1 MTDEREKD
9 SEAKDGDRLL
19 AAYDQRPED
28 SPFQPGPVLRY
39 KSRHHERSDDEMQRP
54 IRGEIY
60 LVVGIEGV
68 EQPCRQ
74 HSCELRIAP
83 RHRHHQRE
91 SEISNSQIEQGTRP
105 EN

>member
-1 MTDEREKD
+1 MTDEREEN

-39 KSRHHERSDDEMQRP
+39 KSRHHERRDDDVQRA

-68 EQPCRQ
+68 EQPWRQ
-74 HSCELRIAP
+74 HSSELREAP

-91 SEISNSQIEQGTRP
+91 SQVSNSQIRQGP
-105 EN
+105 